1 MRLLHYIISYL
12 RDDLHVHLPCFWDKT
27 SARLQAVMD
36 REPFLWLALD
46 RIICN
51 LKDDLALQTLV
62 HYLCSPAMQEK
73 PLLNPTDGQ
82 PSPNAQSSSD
92 GREWEA
98 SDPGNA
104 AGPSHLGSPGA
115 AGLSKIPPFKPL
127 LFKGKIEGTDE
138 WLDLVFFAQDTFRVL
153 PAADAATREEL
164 ARAVDDLVSYLNVH
178 KLAQTPLFD
187 AMSSNQFVA
196 LLEREPHFE
205 AAVRHLRV
213 RASMSGYYDFRKAL
227 RVVVNYLCQRRKGAQ
242 DPAQRVRIALPE
254 TG

>member
-27 SARLQAVMD
+27 SAQLQAVMD

-46 RIICN
+46 RVICN

-62 HYLCSPAMQEK
+62 HYLCSPGMQGK
-73 PLLNPTDGQ
+73 PVLNPTDGT
-82 PSPNAQSSSD
+82 SD

-98 SDPGNA
+98 SDPA
-104 AGPSHLGSPGA
+104 PATSSSHLGSPRA
-115 AGLSKIPPFKPL
+115 EELSKIPPFRPQ

-138 WLDLVFFAQDTFRVL
+138 WLDLVFFTQDTFRVL

-164 ARAVDDLVSYLNVH
+164 ARAVCDLVSYLNVH
-178 KLAQTPLFD
+178 KLARTPLFD
-187 AMSSNQFVA
+187 DMSSYQFVA
-196 LLEREPHFE
+196 LFEREPHFE

-213 RASMSGYYDFRKAL
+213 RASMSGYHDFCKAL
-227 RVVVNYLCQRRKGAQ
+227 RVVVNY
-242 DPAQRVRIALPE
+242 
-254 TG
+254 